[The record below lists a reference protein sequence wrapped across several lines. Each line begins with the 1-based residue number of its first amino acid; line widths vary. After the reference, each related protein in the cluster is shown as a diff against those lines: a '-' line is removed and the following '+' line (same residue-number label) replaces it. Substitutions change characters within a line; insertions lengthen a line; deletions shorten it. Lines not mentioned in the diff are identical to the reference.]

1 MDLSSRAN
9 EIKAKINTWNL
20 NKLKNFCTAKEI
32 IDKMKR
38 QPTKW
43 EKIFANDN
51 TNKGLISKL
60 HRQILNIKK
69 TNNLI
74 KKWTEDLKRHFSK
87 EEIQMATG
95 T

>member
-1 MDLSSRAN
+1 M
-9 EIKAKINTWNL
+9 I
-20 NKLKNFCTAKEI
+20 
-32 IDKMKR
+32 
-38 QPTKW
+38 
-43 EKIFANDN
+43 
-51 TNKGLISKL
+51 NKGLISKL
-60 HRQILNIKK
+60 YRQILNSTFKK